1 MNGKVIIIAEAGVNH
16 NGNLSM
22 AKQLIDIAAS
32 AGADYVKFQ
41 TFRAENLATK
51 DAVKAGYQITNTGEN
66 NSQFD
71 MLKSLELPYEWHQ
84 ALKTYAADQGIQF
97 LSTGFDLESIDF
109 LHELGMNLFKVPSG
123 EITNLPYLERI
134 ASFKKPVILS
144 TGMANMQEIKD
155 AITVLENNGISK
167 ESITVLHCNTEYPTP
182 MEDVNLMAMKTI
194 ENELGVLVGYSD
206 HTNGIEVSIAAVAL
220 GATVIEKHF
229 TISRDMTG
237 PDHAASLEP
246 EELAALVTSIR
257 NIEKAISGS
266 GVKEPS
272 LSERKNKVVARKS
285 IHTQIAMPA
294 GHILSE
300 KDLVMK
306 RPGDGLSPMNMQEI
320 VGKVLKHDLPANHKL
335 QMSDVL

>member
-1 MNGKVIIIAEAGVNH
+1 MKGKVIIIAEAGVNH
-16 NGNLSM
+16 NGNLNT
-22 AKQLIDIAAS
+22 ARQLIDIAAS
-32 AGADYVKFQ
+32 AGADYIKFQ
-41 TFRAENLATK
+41 TFRAENLVTK
-51 DAVKAGYQITNTGEN
+51 DAAKASYQITNTGEN

-84 ALKTYAADQGIQF
+84 ALKTYATDKGIHF

-134 ASFKKPVILS
+134 ASYKKPVILS
-144 TGMANMQEIKD
+144 TGMANMQEIND
-155 AITVLENNGISK
+155 AITVLANNGISK
-167 ESITVLHCNTEYPTP
+167 QSISVLHCNTEYPTP

-194 ENELGVLVGYSD
+194 ENELGVVVGYSD
-206 HTNGIEVSIAAVAL
+206 HTNGIEVPIAAVAL
-220 GATVIEKHF
+220 GATIIEKHF
-229 TISRDMTG
+229 TISREMTG

-246 EELAALVTSIR
+246 KELEAMISSIR

-272 LSERKNKVVARKS
+272 VSERKNKVVARKS
-285 IHTQIAMPA
+285 IHTQIALSA
-294 GHILSE
+294 GHKLRD

-306 RPGDGLSPMNMQEI
+306 RPGDGISPMNMLGI

-335 QMSDVL
+335 QMSDLL

>member
-1 MNGKVIIIAEAGVNH
+1 MSKVIIIAEAGVNH
-16 NGNLSM
+16 NGSLSN
-22 AKQLIDIAAS
+22 AKHLIDIAAS
-32 AGADYVKFQ
+32 SGADYVKFQ

-51 DAVKAGYQITNTGEN
+51 DAKKADYQITNTREN

-84 ALKTYAADQGIQF
+84 VLKTYASDQGIRF
-97 LSTGFDLESIDF
+97 LSTGFDLDSIDF

-134 ASFKKPVILS
+134 ASYKKPVVLS
-144 TGMANMQEIKD
+144 TGMADMQEIAD

-229 TISRDMTG
+229 TINRHMTG

-246 EELAALVTSIR
+246 EELAAMVTSIR

-272 LSERKNKVVARKS
+272 PSESKNKVVVRKS

-300 KDLVMK
+300 KDVVMK
-306 RPGDGLSPMNMQEI
+306 RPGDGLSPMIMQEI

-335 QMSDVL
+335 QMNDML